1 MWTLTFLVGDGGGAH
16 KQFISSQN
24 KNTHFLNIASFQKEN
39 WKNQDSEEKKEKG
52 LNFWPNQTTPENP
65 SKKGKLQKE
74 KNPLEINKEKMNPL
88 GTTYIS
94 CRWER

>member
-1 MWTLTFLVGDGGGAH
+1 
-16 KQFISSQN
+16 
-24 KNTHFLNIASFQKEN
+24 
-39 WKNQDSEEKKEKG
+39 
-52 LNFWPNQTTPENP
+52 
-65 SKKGKLQKE
+65 LQKE